1 MKFKVKK
8 AFQFYKFRS
17 IFPFHFSSNK
27 SVLFMKFYKDIC
39 KGENILMFKDK
50 SFNFYFV
57 M

>member
-27 SVLFMKFYKDIC
+27 SVLVMKFYTDIS
-39 KGENILMFKDK
+39 KGNKNILMFKYK
-50 SFNFYFV
+50 ASISIL
-57 M
+57 